1 MTLTDA
7 LNAAF
12 GKSAKTL
19 DVSHV
24 ANYMNEDVDP
34 FCLTLDDNGGIFVS
48 CGGDVIGTFATTAK
62 HTCLCFHVV
71 INDDAG
77 RRWDNEKNEMQ
88 GMYARGEKD
97 QIDWKKWHSSR
108 PRTILRVVASC

>member
-24 ANYMNEDVDP
+24 ANYMEEDVEP
-34 FCLTLDDNGGIFVS
+34 FGLVLDDNGGIFVS
-48 CGGDVIGTFATTAK
+48 CGGDVIGQFSTTAK
-62 HTCLCFHVV
+62 NTRLCFCV
-71 INDDAG
+71 IVNDDAG
-77 RRWDNEKNEMQ
+77 KKWDYEKQEMQ
-88 GMYARGEKD
+88 AMYEHGEKD
-97 QIDWKKWHSSR
+97 QIDWSKWHSSR
-108 PRTILRVVASC
+108 PRKVLRVVASI